1 MSDTEGSL
9 TDDGKRK
16 REDEFHKVLSKK
28 SKKAHKTS
36 PKQQAKKEA
45 SKVDMAGIEENT
57 KLLNQLI
64 GIVEQIRKD
73 QTSYI
78 SEIKQLKEENRKMI
92 TRIELLETRLMRVE
106 KLEKKNNI
114 VIKGADIQND
124 PPKQE
129 VAEFLQSTIQVQ
141 AKIIEATKIKTT
153 LGKDIIVAKLGSW
166 EDKQNIMQ
174 AKSKLKGTKVF
185 VDNDLTKEENRV
197 QANLRKLAK
206 NERDQEK
213 NVKVGYQKLIVDKQ
227 IWDWDGKTEKIIE
240 RNTKT

>member
-73 QTSYI
+73 QTTYI

-92 TRIELLETRLMRVE
+92 TRIELLETRLMRV
-106 KLEKKNNI
+106 
-114 VIKGADIQND
+114 DIQQYSNQGRRY
-124 PPKQE
+124 PERSTKT
-129 VAEFLQSTIQVQ
+129 EFLQSTIQVQ

-185 VDNDLTKEENRV
+185 IDNDLTKEENRV

-206 NERDQEK
+206 NERDQGK
-213 NVKVGYQKLIVDKQ
+213 NVNVGYQKLIVDKQ